1 MLNGDL
7 MAALQTGRPRGF
19 DEAEL
24 LESALELFW
33 SKGFRATTTR
43 DLESRLGIS
52 QSSLYNAFGSK
63 SGLLGAAL
71 DLYEGRIEAELLAPL
86 EASTDGLAAI
96 DRFLTDL
103 DRWISTGGKRGC
115 MVVNLMAE
123 DGGSSGT
130 ITTRTRGYRTRVRKA
145 LRDALRRSAGAGE
158 IEANHLVER
167 TEVIFGMVL
176 ALNIATRGGAT
187 RRELRRLLDGARYQV
202 ASWKI
207 ARH

>member
-1 MLNGDL
+1 
-7 MAALQTGRPRGF
+7 MAVLQKGRPRGF

-24 LESALELFW
+24 LENALELFW
-33 SKGFRATTTR
+33 SNGFRATTTR
-43 DLESRLGIS
+43 ELESHLGIS

-71 DLYEGRIEAELLAPL
+71 DLYEGRIKGELLAPL
-86 EASTDGLAAI
+86 EGSTDGLAAI

-130 ITTRTRGYRTRVRKA
+130 ITRRTRGYRTRVRKA
-145 LRDALRRSAGAGE
+145 LLDALKRSAAAGE
-158 IEANHLVER
+158 IEADHLEER
-167 TEVIFGMVL
+167 AEVVFGMVL

-187 RRELRRLLDGARYQV
+187 RRELGRLLDGARHAM
-202 ASWKI
+202 ASWRI
-207 ARH
+207 SRP